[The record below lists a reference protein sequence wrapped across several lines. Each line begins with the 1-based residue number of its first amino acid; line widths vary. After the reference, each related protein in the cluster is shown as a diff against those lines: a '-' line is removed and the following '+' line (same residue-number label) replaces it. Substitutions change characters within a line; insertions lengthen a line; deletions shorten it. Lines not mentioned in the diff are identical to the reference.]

1 MILQEAIYEGKN
13 VTLSVLLNEKREI
26 RELKKSSAKGAFSC
40 PYCNETLLIK
50 SGDKRKYHFS
60 HKKLKSCE
68 LFIIDSE
75 SDKYQ
80 QQIKRESKQHSVI
93 KNFIYD
99 ELKAQQKINEELEV
113 EYGFVAKAT
122 EKWRYYPDIIVK
134 NVDKEIAITVLTN
147 VTQNRDEKLAKQII
161 KRNTYFKEK
170 GLIPI
175 WFIENTE
182 QSIDLGRHVIHFWEA
197 ELNLAMKT
205 PEDLMW
211 ETLLNET
218 ACDQSLFELFD
229 YHHQNT
235 PNFYKVRSLYYIQSK
250 EDSIQFS
257 VRRFIEDEQKS
268 PFRAFAL
275 NGGYEIS
282 LSTALLTTQTLQLSD
297 PKIEMQLR
305 DSFLQELKQKKNE
318 YIAKQKEIEDANRT
332 ELLNKRYDLSKR
344 QVSSKNLLTKSH
356 FRTAILEYI
365 KTCRLRLINADDVAE
380 YLVLNGASNKSYNT
394 GRYKIYSDVCAC
406 LDQLAEENV
415 IELSSTGG
423 QRDRTYTVKTI

>member
-1 MILQEAIYEGKN
+1 MQEAMYEGKN
-13 VTLSVLLNEKREI
+13 ITLSVLLDGKREI
-26 RELKKSSAKGAFSC
+26 SELKKSSAKGAFSC
-40 PYCNETLLIK
+40 PYCNETLNLK
-50 SGDKRKYHFS
+50 SGNNRIQHFAHRHSESCEPSIESEKYH
-60 HKKLKSCE
+60 KQVE
-68 LFIIDSE
+68 
-75 SDKYQ
+75 
-80 QQIKRESKQHSVI
+80 RESKQHSVI
-93 KNFIYD
+93 KNFIHD
-99 ELKAQQKINEELEV
+99 ELKAQQKLNKELEV

-134 NVDKEIAITVLTN
+134 NVEKEIAITVLTN
-147 VTQNRDEKLAKQII
+147 VTKNRDERLASQII

-182 QSIDLGRHVIHFWEA
+182 QSIDLGRHVIHLWEA

-218 ACDQSLFELFD
+218 KSDQSLFELFD

-235 PNFYKVRSLYYIQSK
+235 PNSYKVRSLYYIQSK
-250 EDSIQFS
+250 EDRIQFS

-282 LSTALLTTQTLQLSD
+282 LSTAMLTTKTLQLSD

-305 DSFLQELKQKKNE
+305 NSFLQELEQKKKE
-318 YIAKQKEIEDANRT
+318 HLAKQKEIADANRT
-332 ELLNKRYDLSKR
+332 ELLNKRYDSSKR
-344 QVSSKNLLTKSH
+344 QVSSKNLLTKNH

-365 KTCRLRLINADDVAE
+365 KTGRLRLINADDVAD
-380 YLVLNGASNKSYNT
+380 YLVLNGASNESYNT

-406 LDQLAEENV
+406 LDQLAEENI

-423 QRDRTYTVKTI
+423 QRNRTYVVKNI

>member
-1 MILQEAIYEGKN
+1 MQEAIYEGQN
-13 VTLSVLLNEKREI
+13 ITLSVLLDGKREI
-26 RELKKSSAKGAFSC
+26 RELKKSSSKGAFRC
-40 PYCNETLLIK
+40 PYCNETLVIK

-60 HKKLKSCE
+60 HKKSKSCE
-68 LFIIDSE
+68 LSIVATE

-80 QQIKRESKQHSVI
+80 DQIKRESKQHSVI
-93 KNFIYD
+93 KNFIHD
-99 ELKAQQKINEELEV
+99 ELKVQQKLNKELEV
-113 EYGFVAKAT
+113 EYGFVAKAL

-147 VTQNRDEKLAKQII
+147 VTQNRDEKLASQII

-182 QSIDLGRHVIHFWEA
+182 QSLDLDRHVIHLWEA

-211 ETLLNET
+211 ETLLNEIT
-218 ACDQSLFELFD
+218 CDQSLFELFD

-235 PNFYKVRSLYYIQSK
+235 PDSYKVRSLYYIQSK
-250 EDSIQFS
+250 EDSIQFY
-257 VRRFIEDEQKS
+257 VRRFIEDRQES

-275 NGGYEIS
+275 NEGYEIS

-297 PKIEMQLR
+297 PQIEMQLR
-305 DSFLQELKQKKNE
+305 DSFLHAVQQKEKE
-318 YIAKQKEIEDANRT
+318 HMAKQKEIEDASST
-332 ELLNKRYDLSKR
+332 ELLNKRQDSSNR
-344 QVSSKNLLTKSH
+344 RDSSKNSLTKSH

-365 KTCRLRLINADDVAE
+365 KACSARLINTDDVTE
-380 YLVLNGASNKSYNT
+380 YLVANGASNERYNT
-394 GRYKIYSDVCAC
+394 RRYKIYPDVCAC
-406 LDQLAEENV
+406 LDQLAEERI
-415 IELSSTGG
+415 IELSSKGG
-423 QRDRTYTVKTI
+423 QRNRTYAVKKI

>member
-1 MILQEAIYEGKN
+1 MQEAIYEGKN
-13 VTLSVLLNEKREI
+13 VTLSVLLDEKREI

-40 PYCNETLLIK
+40 PYCNETLTLR
-50 SGDKRKYHFS
+50 SGNNRIQHFS
-60 HKKLKSCE
+60 HRHSESCE
-68 LFIIDSE
+68 ISIGSE
-75 SDKYQ
+75 RYHKQ
-80 QQIKRESKQHSVI
+80 VERESKEHSVI

-99 ELKAQQKINEELEV
+99 ELKMQQKLNKELEV

-122 EKWRYYPDIIVK
+122 EKWRYYPDITVK

-147 VTQNRDEKLAKQII
+147 VTQNRDEKLANQII

-175 WFIENTE
+175 WFIEKTE
-182 QSIDLGRHVIHFWEA
+182 QSIDLGRHVIHLWEA

-211 ETLLNET
+211 ETLLNEIT
-218 ACDQSLFELFD
+218 YDQSLFELFD

-235 PNFYKVRSLYYIQSK
+235 PDSYKVRSLYYIQSK

-257 VRRFIEDEQKS
+257 VRRFIEDRQES
-268 PFRAFAL
+268 PFRAFVL
-275 NGGYEIS
+275 NAGYEIS

-305 DSFLQELKQKKNE
+305 NSFLQELQQKKNE
-318 YIAKQKEIEDANRT
+318 YMEKQKEIADANRT
-332 ELLNKRYDLSKR
+332 ELLNKRYDSSKR
-344 QVSSKNLLTKSH
+344 QVSSKNLLSKPH
-356 FRTAILEYI
+356 FRAAILEYI
-365 KTCRLRLINADDVAE
+365 KIYKTRLINADDVAE
-380 YLVLNGASNKSYNT
+380 YLVLNGASNESYNT

-415 IELSSTGG
+415 IELLSTGG
-423 QRDRTYTVKTI
+423 QRDRTYALKTI

>member
-1 MILQEAIYEGKN
+1 MYEGKN
-13 VTLSVLLNEKREI
+13 VNLSVLLDEKREI
-26 RELKKSSAKGAFSC
+26 RELKKSSDKGAFSC
-40 PYCNETLLIK
+40 PYCNETLIIRAG
-50 SGDKRKYHFS
+50 SDRVHHFS
-60 HKKLKSCE
+60 HKQSKSCE
-68 LFIIDSE
+68 LSIE

-80 QQIKRESKQHSVI
+80 DQIKRESKQHSVI
-93 KNFIYD
+93 KNFIHD
-99 ELKAQQKINEELEV
+99 ELKAQQKINKELEV

-182 QSIDLGRHVIHFWEA
+182 QSIDLSRHVIHLWEA

-218 ACDQSLFELFD
+218 ARDQSLFELFD
-229 YHHQNT
+229 YHHQNI

-257 VRRFIEDEQKS
+257 VRRFIEDEHKN

-282 LSTALLTTQTLQLSD
+282 LSTALLTTETLQLSD

-406 LDQLAEENV
+406 LDQLVEENV

-423 QRDRTYTVKTI
+423 QRDRTYAVKTI

>member
-1 MILQEAIYEGKN
+1 MYVSVAHFCTPILHY
-13 VTLSVLLNEKREI
+13 T
-26 RELKKSSAKGAFSC
+26 
-40 PYCNETLLIK
+40 
-50 SGDKRKYHFS
+50 
-60 HKKLKSCE
+60 
-68 LFIIDSE
+68 
-75 SDKYQ
+75 
-80 QQIKRESKQHSVI
+80 
-93 KNFIYD
+93 
-99 ELKAQQKINEELEV
+99 
-113 EYGFVAKAT
+113 
-122 EKWRYYPDIIVK
+122 
-134 NVDKEIAITVLTN
+134 DKEIAITVLTN

-182 QSIDLGRHVIHFWEA
+182 QSIDLGRHVIHLWEA

-218 ACDQSLFELFD
+218 ARDQSLFELFD

-235 PNFYKVRSLYYIQSK
+235 PNSYKVRSLYYIQSK
-250 EDSIQFS
+250 EDRIQFS
-257 VRRFIEDEQKS
+257 VRRFIEDEHKN

-423 QRDRTYTVKTI
+423 QRDRTYAVKTI